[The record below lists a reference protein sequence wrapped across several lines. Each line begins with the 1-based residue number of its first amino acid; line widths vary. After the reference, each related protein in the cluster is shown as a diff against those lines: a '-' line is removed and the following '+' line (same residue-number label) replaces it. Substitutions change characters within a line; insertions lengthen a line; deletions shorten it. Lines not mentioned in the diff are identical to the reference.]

1 MPIPPA
7 SQSGSFF
14 ENSLSFNQ
22 PNISRA
28 DIRCVLGNGAGGAAR
43 SALPVTLHIKVDIT
57 PPNLYDAPPSIP
69 IEDVDSPAEES
80 TIPRPVQLPTPEHI
94 LPLPHHQPVE
104 AANNKPQ
111 EPEVSTTSAKNPRL
125 ALKRADQAVKGM
137 DLSNTWK
144 GAVGRIKWV
153 MDTLCPIAEV
163 RVIPF
168 DVLS

>member
-1 MPIPPA
+1 MRIPLA
-7 SQSGSFF
+7 SQSGSFFF

-22 PNISRA
+22 PNISHV
-28 DIRCVLGNGAGGAAR
+28 DIHCVLGNGAEGAAQPTQ
-43 SALPVTLHIKVDIT
+43 LVTLHITVIIT
-57 PPNLYDAPPSIP
+57 PPNLYNSPPSIP
-69 IEDVDSPAEES
+69 IEDVDSTAEEA
-80 TIPRPVQLPTPEHI
+80 TIQGHIQLPTPEHI
-94 LPLPHHQPVE
+94 LPLSHHKPVE

-111 EPEVSTTSAKNPRL
+111 KVSTTGAKNPRL
-125 ALKRADQAVKGM
+125 ALKGADQAVKQM

-153 MDTLCPIAEV
+153 MDTLGPIAGV